1 MRRGDQDAV
10 KQGRRR
16 RGRAAHG
23 GADVGR
29 RLRGLRRGLGYS
41 LRALAGESGLAV
53 NTLSLIENGKVSPSV
68 STLQKVALTLG
79 VPIAAFFETE
89 PPNSDIVHMR
99 ADERRNVAFAH
110 GFLEDLGAGMANRTI
125 EPFLI
130 TLDPCTDTGA
140 TPIVHTGQ
148 EFVYCLEGRVDYVID
163 SQAYELEPGD
173 SLLFEAHLP
182 HRWLNSQTAPSK
194 AILVLCPPGGQNRP
208 AARHF
213 GTGGAGRGPTGRSL
227 VSRAGTRD

>member
-1 MRRGDQDAV
+1 MGRSGQEAA
-10 KQGRRR
+10 KQGRRKR
-16 RGRAAHG
+16 RPAAHG

-89 PPNSDIVHMR
+89 PPTTDLVHMR
-99 ADERRNVAFAH
+99 ADGRRNVAFAH
-110 GFLEDLGAGMANRTI
+110 GFLEDLGAGMADRTI
-125 EPFLI
+125 EPYLI
-130 TLDPCTDTGA
+130 TLNPHTDSGP

-163 SQAYELEPGD
+163 SQAYELELGD

-182 HRWLNSQTAPSK
+182 HRWLNSRAEPSK

-213 GTGGAGRGPTGRSL
+213 GTGGGRRRPTGRSL
-227 VSRAGTRD
+227 VSRDGTRD

>member
-1 MRRGDQDAV
+1 MRRGGQDAV

-16 RGRAAHG
+16 RRQAAHG

-53 NTLSLIENGKVSPSV
+53 NTLSLIENGRVSPSV

-89 PPNSDIVHMR
+89 LPNSEIAHVR
-99 ADERRNVAFAH
+99 ADGRRNVAFAH
-110 GFLEDLGAGMANRTI
+110 GFLEDLGAGMTDRTI

-130 TLDPCTDTGA
+130 TLNPHTDSGP

-148 EFVYCLEGRVDYVID
+148 EFVYCLEGRVDYFIEG
-163 SQAYELEPGD
+163 QGYELEPGD
-173 SLLFEAHLP
+173 SLLFEAYLP
-182 HRWLNSQTAPSK
+182 HRWLNTRPKPSR
-194 AILVLCPPGGQNRP
+194 AMLVLCPPGGQNR
-208 AARHF
+208 AASRHF
-213 GTGGAGRGPTGRSL
+213 GIGGAG
-227 VSRAGTRD
+227 